1 MEIGCDIH
9 TEEEMIFQNKSKQST
24 DKKRSQKGF
33 TLVEL
38 LVVLGILGA
47 LAAVVV
53 PTVSSFIGEGDT
65 TANATESG
73 TVQAAMDLYMADTNN
88 QTVTANTLVESS
100 DWAASNPVL
109 YPTYLRQQTTKCAY
123 TWATTGIVTQG
134 TCT

>member
-53 PTVSSFIGEGDT
+53 PTVSNFIGDGDT
-65 TANATESG
+65 TANATEVG

-88 QTVTANTLVESS
+88 QAVTANAIASS

-109 YPTYLRQQTTKCAY
+109 YPSYLRQQTTKCAY
-123 TWATTGIVTQG
+123 TWSTGGIITQG
-134 TCT
+134 VCT

>member
-1 MEIGCDIH
+1 
-9 TEEEMIFQNKSKQST
+9 MIFQKKSKQST
-24 DKKRSQKGF
+24 SGKRSQKGF

-38 LVVLGILGA
+38 LVVLGIMGA

-53 PTVSSFIGEGDT
+53 PTVSSFIGDGDT
-65 TANATESG
+65 TANATEVG

-88 QTVTANTLVESS
+88 QAVTVNATESN

-109 YPTYLRQQTTKCAY
+109 YPTYLRAQTTKCSY
-123 TWATTGIVTQG
+123 TWATTGIITQG

>member
-1 MEIGCDIH
+1 MEIGCDIQ
-9 TEEEMIFQNKSKQST
+9 TEEEMIVQNKSKQRVHG
-24 DKKRSQKGF
+24 KRSQKGF

-65 TANATESG
+65 TANVTEAG

-88 QTVTANTLVESS
+88 QTVTANAVESS
-100 DWAASNPVL
+100 DWAASTPVL

-134 TCT
+134 VCT